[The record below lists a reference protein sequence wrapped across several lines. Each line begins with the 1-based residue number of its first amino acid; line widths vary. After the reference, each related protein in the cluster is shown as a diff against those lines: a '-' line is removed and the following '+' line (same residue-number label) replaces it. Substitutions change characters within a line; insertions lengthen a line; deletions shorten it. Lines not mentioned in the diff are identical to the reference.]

1 MKRLAYVLALLVAA
15 LARFDGLSAPPAA
28 AQTTT
33 AVDGTAR
40 AVTAAN
46 AFLATLSPVQR
57 SSVLLEL
64 RQDLQSRWSNL
75 PTGTVMQVDR
85 ERTKTPLPRNGLRLG
100 DLTAAQR
107 DAVQVLLRATLS
119 AEGVQKVNDIVASDE
134 EQERRAGPS
143 RPPTA
148 PVRFGRAEYYV
159 AILGTPSTSAPWM
172 LQFGGHHL
180 AINVSYAGANRTLA
194 PSHLGAQPALFTLES
209 RTVRPLGDEV
219 DKAVA
224 LLNALDA
231 KQRQQATLNYAVAD
245 TVLAAGSDGK
255 TIEPEGVRAST
266 FSRRAIT
273 LCGTGCQERSD
284 LLRPIPASDHLQ
296 APHHL
301 QEHADLKRLTRN
313 NGGCVRH
320 QGSRDECLA
329 LIHLRVFEMS
339 LARGVLAL
347 RLQHQLSFWIIQSQ
361 HRAVPSKKSHRT
373 RFGTLSFCAIRDAL
387 ALEQPPAQLQNGLIA
402 RTQMHLD
409 IPL

>member
-15 LARFDGLSAPPAA
+15 LARFDGLSVPPAA
-28 AQTTT
+28 AQTAT
-33 AVDGTAR
+33 AADGTAR
-40 AVTAAN
+40 AVMAAN
-46 AFLATLSPVQR
+46 AFLATLSPAQR

-85 ERTKTPLPRNGLRLG
+85 QRTKTPLPRNGLRLG

-107 DAVQVLLRATLS
+107 DAVQALLRATLS
-119 AEGVQKVNDIVASDE
+119 AEGVQKVDDIVASDE
-134 EQERRAGPS
+134 EQERRAAPS

-148 PVRFGRAEYYV
+148 PVRFGRAEYYL

-231 KQRQQATLNYAVAD
+231 KQRQQATLNYVVAD
-245 TVLAAGSDGK
+245 TVLAAGSDDK

-266 FSRRAIT
+266 FSAAQRQLLVAVIGEWVRVADDVAAAARMKEIEAGLADTYFAWSGPPTKEGGAYFRIQGPAVVIEYAPQALQTRGPDGAPEHIHTIYRDPTNDYGRKASRR
-273 LCGTGCQERSD
+273 
-284 LLRPIPASDHLQ
+284 
-296 APHHL
+296 
-301 QEHADLKRLTRN
+301 
-313 NGGCVRH
+313 
-320 QGSRDECLA
+320 
-329 LIHLRVFEMS
+329 
-339 LARGVLAL
+339 
-347 RLQHQLSFWIIQSQ
+347 
-361 HRAVPSKKSHRT
+361 
-373 RFGTLSFCAIRDAL
+373 
-387 ALEQPPAQLQNGLIA
+387 
-402 RTQMHLD
+402 
-409 IPL
+409 